1 VHSGTPYHALLSF
14 VYRLV
19 YKLIGVNNKIFYG
32 STLTFFALVFIWSLL
47 DEKGLLENISPH
59 SFDVFVGKEQ
69 TFKGTVCAEPE
80 ARDTALKFCFAPYE
94 TPDRIHVSTSRYPEY
109 SYGDELLV
117 SGKIEFPENF
127 TSYDGGPE
135 FDYIAYLNKDGIRY
149 LLNRPK
155 VKSTGINKG
164 NQIKITLFKLKSV
177 FIKTMLDLFPEP
189 ESSLLAGV
197 LIGEKSGLSKELT
210 DQFRNAGLVHIL
222 VLSGSN
228 VTVVAEG
235 LMKLFSFL
243 PIFLSRVFGAVS
255 IILFALMTGASATTV
270 RATVMALIVLLV
282 KSSARRYDVTRAL
295 IIAAFFM
302 TLENPH
308 ILAFDSSF
316 QLSFLAT
323 LALIYVAPVVSEK
336 LLFITN
342 RFKLRE
348 MIATTIGTQIL
359 TTPLILHMS
368 GQLSVVSL
376 APNLLVLPLVPLA
389 MLGGFISV
397 VIGFISHIVALP
409 FAGLT
414 SIVLAY
420 IIKVTAFF
428 GGLPFASIYIK
439 MSALA
444 LIFSYICIVWYLI
457 RFWRQKNSS
466 QQSAN

>member
-1 VHSGTPYHALLSF
+1 
-14 VYRLV
+14 V
-19 YKLIGVNNKIFYG
+19 YKLVGVNNKVFY
-32 STLTFFALVFIWSLL
+32 SATLTFFTLVFIWSLL
-47 DEKGLLENISPH
+47 DSKGYLGNISLH
-59 SFDVFVGKEQ
+59 AFDAHVGKVHV
-69 TFKGTVCAEPE
+69 FKGVVCAEPE
-80 ARDTALKFCFAPYE
+80 TRDTSLKFCFAPYD
-94 TPDRIHVSTSRYPEY
+94 TSDRILVSASRYPEY
-109 SYGDELLV
+109 SYGDELVL
-117 SGKIEFPENF
+117 SGKIELPENF

-135 FDYIAYLNKDGIRY
+135 FDYVAYLNKDGIRY
-149 LLNRPK
+149 ILKRPNI
-155 VKSTGINKG
+155 KSTGVNKG
-164 NQIKITLFKLKSV
+164 NKIKSVLFKLKSA
-177 FIKTMLDLFPEP
+177 FTKTMQDLFPEP

-243 PIFLSRVFGAVS
+243 PPLLSRVLGASS

-270 RATVMALIVLLV
+270 RATVMALIVLLL

-308 ILAFDSSF
+308 ILAFDASF

-323 LALIYVAPVVSEK
+323 LALIYMAPVVSDK
-336 LLFITN
+336 IQFITN

-368 GQLSVVSL
+368 GQLSIISL

-389 MLGGFISV
+389 MLGGFVSV
-397 VIGFISHIVALP
+397 VVGFISHILALP
-409 FAGLT
+409 LAAVTSVVLT
-414 SIVLAY
+414 Y
-420 IIKVTAFF
+420 IIQVTAFF
-428 GGLPFASIYIK
+428 GGLPFASVHIK
-439 MSALA
+439 MSAFA
-444 LIFSYICIVWYLI
+444 LIFSYVCMVLYLI

-466 QQSAN
+466 ERSAS